1 MRHRAKDRYRLRDDE
16 PSTSR
21 KPASKSSLSATGIT
35 VFVADSRQAKVFELS
50 EPGALPRSLETI
62 DNPFTTRH
70 DRDLGADA
78 PGTVMTRSRQ
88 SGSGAGI
95 RRTALQGRRG
105 HKQHAVSQFARQIAD
120 RVTTAANNHN
130 RGGVVLVAAPRF
142 LAELRGHLPKPALQ
156 RVLRELPRDLVGL
169 SVPALQ
175 QRLAEAL
182 RP

>member
-1 MRHRAKDRYRLRDDE
+1 VRHRAKDRYRLRDDE

-21 KPASKSSLSATGIT
+21 KPASKNSLSATGIT

>member
-1 MRHRAKDRYRLRDDE
+1 M
-16 PSTSR
+16 
-21 KPASKSSLSATGIT
+21 SSFSAMGIT

-62 DNPFTTRH
+62 DNPFTARH

-78 PGTVMTRSRQ
+78 PGTVMTRSGQ

-95 RRTALQGRRG
+95 RRTALQGRRS

-130 RGGVVLVAAPRF
+130 GGGVVLVAAPRF
-142 LAELRGHLPKPALQ
+142 LAELRGHLPKSALQ
-156 RVLRELPRDLVGL
+156 RVVRELPRDLVGL
-169 SVPALQ
+169 LVPALQ